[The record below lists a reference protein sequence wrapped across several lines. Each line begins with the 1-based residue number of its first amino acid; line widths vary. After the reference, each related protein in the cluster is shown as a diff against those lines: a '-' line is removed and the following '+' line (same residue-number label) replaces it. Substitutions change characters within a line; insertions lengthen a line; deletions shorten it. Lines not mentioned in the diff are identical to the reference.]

1 MAKLKAFVFNPFQ
14 ENTFVLYDDS
24 NECIVVDAGCYTREE
39 EQVLARFIEENGLTL
54 KLAVCTHG
62 HVDHILGNAFIKSHF
77 GVDIA
82 ANPLDASLIESAVS
96 HASLY
101 GFTLDRVPSIDRS
114 LNHGDEVRFGNTVLK
129 VIHTPGHTQGGIC
142 FLSQADGFILVGDT
156 LFRGSIGRTDLPGGS
171 YDQLID
177 SIENQLM
184 TLEPNLKAYP
194 GHGEPTTIGWE
205 KHNNPFFS

>member
-39 EQVLARFIEENGLTL
+39 EQTLVRFIEGNGLTL

-62 HVDHILGNAFIKSHF
+62 HVDHILGNAFVKSHF

-82 ANPLDASLIESAVS
+82 ANPLDAPLFESAVA

-101 GFTLDRVPSIDRS
+101 GFTLDRVPSIDQY
-114 LNHGDEVRFGNTVLK
+114 LNNGDEVRFGNTVLK

-142 FLSQADGFILVGDT
+142 LLNQADGFILVGDT

-184 TLEPNLKAYP
+184 TLDPNLKAYP